1 MNPKRTFL
9 ALIITAMM
17 AATATAQSN
26 DKRAI
31 WEELMR
37 HKIGAANPESA
48 VPDAS
53 AQAQSNDK
61 RNTWEELVR
70 HKVGAASPQSP
81 VPDASAQAQSRYESQ
96 VAVLGR
102 QSVQVAVSD
111 PPTNRLEGTW
121 LVTAVTVE
129 DPSQTPFKVLFTFM
143 AGRDENEGT
152 SMDTNDGELTSP
164 IIGTPDQGVWRRT
177 GDRRFINTHLAFLFD
192 ETATPAGAPF
202 GSAKVRDVITL
213 DKKGN
218 EFNGRQYVEVFDPH
232 GNLIFVFNV
241 IMHGVRVQAEE
252 PPPLP

>member
-1 MNPKRTFL
+1 MIKTKRIFL
-9 ALIITAMM
+9 ASIIVGMI
-17 AATATAQSN
+17 ATVATAQSN
-26 DKRAI
+26 DKLNT

-37 HKIGAANPESA
+37 HK
-48 VPDAS
+48 
-53 AQAQSNDK
+53 
-61 RNTWEELVR
+61 
-70 HKVGAASPQSP
+70 VGPASPQSAG
-81 VPDASAQAQSRYESQ
+81 PDTSARAQSRDDSV
-96 VAVLGR
+96 VAASSR
-102 QSVQVAVSD
+102 QSVQAAISD

-218 EFNGRQYVEVFDPH
+218 EFNGRQYVEVFDTQH
-232 GNLIFVFNV
+232 NLLFVFNV
-241 IMHGVRVQAEE
+241 IMHGVRVRAEE
-252 PPPLP
+252 PPPAP

>member
-1 MNPKRTFL
+1 MNARRIFL
-9 ALIITAMM
+9 ASIIVGMI
-17 AATATAQSN
+17 ATVTTAQSN
-26 DKRAI
+26 DKRNT

-37 HKIGAANPESA
+37 HKVGAANPDSA

-61 RNTWEELVR
+61 RNAAEELMR
-70 HKVGAASPQSP
+70 HKVGAASPQSA
-81 VPDASAQAQSRYESQ
+81 VPDGGAQAQSRDESQ

-102 QSVQVAVSD
+102 RSVQVAVLD

-129 DPSQTPFKVLFTFM
+129 DPSQTPFKVLYTFM
-143 AGRDENEGT
+143 SGRDENEGT

-164 IIGTPDQGVWRRT
+164 IIGTPDQGVWKRT

-213 DKKGN
+213 TRKGN
-218 EFNGRQYVEVFDPH
+218 EFDGRQYVEVFDPH
-232 GNLIFVFNV
+232 GNLMLVFNI